1 MRRFSIL
8 FAALMLLSMSS
19 CKKALENAL
28 KQDASGTPYDLY
40 IVMDDALKG
49 VVIDDTLRTTPLYD
63 SLHAVFE
70 YPMAFMPNSDAFF
83 RVRHINPEN
92 FSSPVIRTVAN
103 VAIIDIAPDN
113 ASEPIITLERDRFAN
128 DQVIV
133 RMHAKSAESLAER
146 LSEVQEQLRDVY
158 VKNEL
163 NRRIKILQEDHQARQ
178 QDRLMKMQEVSML
191 IPLTIASTCNA
202 AADSAHFFWAT
213 DGFEEK
219 TSFLVCYSVPYTD
232 QNIFSLEGAIAVRD
246 SVMGA
251 NITAGSD
258 SMPQRMETRREI
270 VVPQYRALNVGG
282 RYVGELTG
290 MWRMPG
296 QLMAG
301 PFICHMRLDEVRKR
315 VVIVEGFCYAPKVE
329 DKRQM
334 IRNLEATLYTLKLP
348 SDNLIPEI
356 EVTL

>member
-1 MRRFSIL
+1 MRQIL
-8 FAALMLLSMSS
+8 FLLVLLSALSLSS
-19 CKKALENAL
+19 CKKALDGAL

-40 IVMDDALKG
+40 LVMDEALKE
-49 VVIDDTLRTTPLYD
+49 TALCD

-70 YPMAFMPNSDAFF
+70 YPMANMPNSDAFF
-83 RVRHINPEN
+83 HVRHLSPDN
-92 FSSPVIRTVAN
+92 FASPVIRTVAN
-103 VAIIDIAPDN
+103 VAIVDIAPDN
-113 ASEPIITLERDRFAN
+113 AAEPVITMERDRFSN
-128 DQVIV
+128 NQVIV
-133 RMHAKSAESLAER
+133 RMHAKSIESLAGY
-146 LSEVQEQLRDVY
+146 LPQVQEQLRDVY

-163 NRRIKILQEDHQARQ
+163 KRRIGVLQEDHQRRQ
-178 QDRLMKMQEVSML
+178 QDRLMKMLDCSML
-191 IPLTIASTCNA
+191 IPLTIAYDCKP
-202 AADSAHFFWAT
+202 AADTAHFFWAT
-213 DGFEEK
+213 DGFQEK
-219 TSFLVCYSVPYTD
+219 TSYLVAYSVPYTD

-251 NITAGSD
+251 NITAGD
-258 SMPQRMETRREI
+258 SVVQRMETRREI
-270 VVPQYRALNVGG
+270 VLPEYRALNVGG
-282 RYVGELTG
+282 RYVGELSG

-301 PFICHMRLDEVRKR
+301 PFICHLRLDEINKR

-329 DKRQM
+329 DKRVL